1 MSDERMIAIGDI
13 HGCIHTLKALLKE
26 ADYKSATD
34 TLVFVGDYIDRGY
47 YSFETVDFLIKLQ
60 RQVGKDKVVCLKG
73 NHELMATGFDFDLWM
88 YNGGHYTI
96 ASYERNGQDVSIHK
110 SWMRNLPLIY
120 DTPEIIFCH
129 AGLSKSKIED
139 NTEEDLLWGR
149 EWLSK
154 NIPTPDNKQVI
165 FGHTP
170 MEEVF
175 QTANGSIGIDTG
187 CVFGNKLTGII
198 FTDEGSKII
207 SVKKAVED
215 CDIE

>member
-13 HGCIHTLKALLKE
+13 HGCLYTLKALLKK

-34 TLVFVGDYIDRGY
+34 ILVFVGDYIDRGY

-60 RQVGKDKVVCLKG
+60 RQVGEDKVICLKG
-73 NHELMATGFDFDLWM
+73 NHELMATSDDFGLWM
-88 YNGGHYTI
+88 YNGGQYTLS
-96 ASYERNGQDVSIHK
+96 SYERNGQDMLIHRH
-110 SWMRNLPLIY
+110 WMQNLPLIY

-129 AGLSKSKIED
+129 AGFSKPKLED

-149 EWLSK
+149 SWINQ
-154 NIPTPDNKQVI
+154 NIPTPDGKQVI

-175 QTANGSIGIDTG
+175 TTANGSIGIDTG

-198 FTDEGSKII
+198 FTEESNEFI
-207 SVKKAVED
+207 SVKKVKED
-215 CDIE
+215 YDIV